1 MSNKILRL
9 VTLVIITLLIIIYAF
24 NDTVLEDG
32 VTVYDADHETW
43 TDQLVTGD
51 SYEVSMI
58 PSKTIEVGLRV
69 SESVSF
75 TLNEKLICYYPSMYM
90 HLETL
95 MGIKINI

>member
-51 SYEVSMI
+51 S
-58 PSKTIEVGLRV
+58 
-69 SESVSF
+69 
-75 TLNEKLICYYPSMYM
+75 
-90 HLETL
+90 
-95 MGIKINI
+95 